1 MSRKGN
7 GFLGSKQI
15 ETSTSNHEIIPSPPA
30 EKKWTTGYS
39 LYRFEFLNF
48 DEATVL
54 VNGETEL
61 FRLAGQGFKMYEI
74 DKEIKSFIVVTP
86 NVRFMWNGNF

>member
-1 MSRKGN
+1 MTKKGN
-7 GFLGSKQI
+7 GYLGSKQV
-15 ETSTSNHEIIPSPPA
+15 ETSTLNQEVIPSPPA

-39 LYRFEFLNF
+39 LYRFEFLNM
-48 DEATVL
+48 DDCRIL

-61 FRLAGQGFKMYEI
+61 FRLAGQGFKMDEI